1 MDAKDIDE
9 MVYDTMLENGAATVY
24 MISLKTR
31 FDFEQIR
38 ESLLRLVKVG
48 KLIQVDKGLS

>member
-48 KLIQVDKGLS
+48 KLIQVDKGFP